1 MNMIAS
7 STAPRRCRGG
17 QDPRRRSPVHTRLRG
32 ISVTRRRNGLSAL
45 SGVERICGMPAGAI
59 ELTCPNLRRLLYR
72 KPPAAFG
79 FAPQRFGKLLIAL
92 RYVMR
97 GMGLHAPKPSLNG
110 LTAAWRDLFDA
121 LPSLRDAA
129 PGYRQIAL
137 GAFIGFSSD
146 AGIEP
151 TDVSAEVLEIV
162 RNVLTNH
169 TLVSRPAT
177 FVRRTVSNWN
187 WARSHVSAW
196 ESLPEL
202 RRPSLHEHYT
212 SPLESWPPSLQE
224 DGQRYLDGL
233 AGKNQDE
240 IYHDNVR
247 ARTGRRRRRAASP
260 RTVQTRIY
268 SSGRQSPP
276 WFFRACRPRSCVRCG
291 ISSCRSSAL
300 RLSAGSTSNAAV
312 TGPTARWP
320 ASSMLSARL
329 PVIIAACH
337 RRTWTSSPAGPARRG
352 RTGLPA

>member
-1 MNMIAS
+1 MRIRPLPGVAEAAK
-7 STAPRRCRGG
+7 TLADGRRYIQGCE
-17 QDPRRRSPVHTRLRG
+17 G

-151 TDVSAEVLEIV
+151 TDVSAEVLESV
-162 RNVLTNH
+162 RNVSH
-169 TLVSRPAT
+169 QPH
-177 FVRRTVSNWN
+177 
-187 WARSHVSAW
+187 ARVQTCD
-196 ESLPEL
+196 L
-202 RRPSLHEHYT
+202 RAP
-212 SPLESWPPSLQE
+212 
-224 DGQRYLDGL
+224 DGL
-233 AGKNQDE
+233 ELELGTLPRVSLGKPAGTAPA
-240 IYHDNVR
+240 VPAR
-247 ARTGRRRRRAASP
+247 ALHITPRELAAFAPGGRTAVPG
-260 RTVQTRIY
+260 
-268 SSGRQSPP
+268 
-276 WFFRACRPRSCVRCG
+276 RPRRQEPG
-291 ISSCRSSAL
+291 
-300 RLSAGSTSNAAV
+300 
-312 TGPTARWP
+312 
-320 ASSMLSARL
+320 
-329 PVIIAACH
+329 
-337 RRTWTSSPAGPARRG
+337 
-352 RTGLPA
+352 